1 MPKKHEKIK
10 ESFILADKILRKVA
24 LTTAKKVEG
33 HLHGDYRS
41 IFQGSGLDFKE
52 IREYSTNDDIKNIDW
67 NATARLGRPQ
77 VRVYEEERDHT
88 VWLILDVSPSMDFGS
103 KFTTKKDV
111 MIKFAALM
119 GYLAYKRGDKTGAIL
134 FNEGLEEI
142 IPPGKGIKQVYRII
156 RTLTDYEK
164 PDQKSR
170 DFDFSKLINIVGRK
184 KTLFFISDFIFSEKS
199 YNSWQKPFGEMAIKN
214 DTVAVQIIDPV
225 EESLPDVGYIN
236 LYDAETGKELVIDA
250 SNTEIAAKYRELIQK
265 ENEKINKIFSILS
278 LNPVKIYTN
287 SDIAE
292 VLINYSKS
300 VWLKPKKRAKPELS
314 GFNHHSLN

>member
-1 MPKKHEKIK
+1 MPKKQVKI
-10 ESFILADKILRKVA
+10 EDSFILAEKILRKIA
-24 LTTAKKVEG
+24 LTTARKVEN

-52 IREYSTNDDIKNIDW
+52 IREYSINDDIRNIDW

-119 GYLAYKRGDKTGAIL
+119 GYLAYKRGNRTGAVLI
-134 FNEGLEEI
+134 NEGLEEI
-142 IPPGKGIKQVYRII
+142 IPPGKGLKQVYRII
-156 RTLTDYEK
+156 KTLTDYK
-164 PDQKSR
+164 KDNKNMQ
-170 DFDFSKLINIVGRK
+170 DFNFAKLINIVGRK
-184 KTLFFISDFIFSEKS
+184 KTLFFISDFIFSEEA

-214 DTVAVQIIDPV
+214 DTIAVQIIDPV

-250 SNTEIAAKYRELIQK
+250 SNTAVSEKYRELIQK

-292 VLINYSKS
+292 VLINYSQRRQTCTAS
-300 VWLKPKKRAKPELS
+300 A
-314 GFNHHSLN
+314 LNTHGH